1 MLGSCVVQRFQ
12 DAHTVTGVD
21 LPHGDL
27 SVLPEVSAIFARV
40 KPQWVIHCAAWT
52 DVDGTESS
60 PESAMAANATA
71 TANIASLC
79 TEFECGLTAIS
90 TDYVFDGNGQGYGED
105 ELKNPVNYYGVT
117 KAAAEDALLELQTP
131 WQIVRTSWLFGPGK
145 VNFVKTMVRL
155 LGERETL
162 RVVDDQTGCPTYA
175 EDLADLL
182 FFLVAEK
189 GQGIF
194 HGTNAGSCSWYEF
207 AQEIARQMGTDP
219 GRIIPCP
226 SSEYP
231 TPAKRPACSI
241 LLSGRLEQID
251 CPERPSWQSA
261 VARYVEFLELPGKV

>member
-12 DAHTVTGVD
+12 ADHAVSEVD
-21 LPHGDL
+21 LPQGDL
-27 SVLPEVSAIFARV
+27 SVMAESSAIFARV

-52 DVDGTESS
+52 NVDGAESS
-60 PESAMAANATA
+60 QENSMAANATA

-79 TEFECGLTAIS
+79 AEYECGLTAIS
-90 TDYVFDGNGQGYGED
+90 TDYVFDGNGQGYVED
-105 ELKNPVNYYGVT
+105 ELKDPVNYYGVT
-117 KAAAEDALLELQTP
+117 KAAAEEAVLELQTP

-145 VNFVKTMVRL
+145 VNFVKTMIRL

-175 EDLADLL
+175 EDLAEIL

-194 HGTNAGSCSWYEF
+194 HGTNAGSCSWFDF

-219 GRIIPCP
+219 GRIFPCS

-231 TPAKRPACSI
+231 TAAKRPACSI
-241 LLSGRLEQID
+241 LLSSRLEELG
-251 CPERPSWQSA
+251 CPARPSWQNA
-261 VARYVEFLELPGKV
+261 VARYMNFLELPGKA